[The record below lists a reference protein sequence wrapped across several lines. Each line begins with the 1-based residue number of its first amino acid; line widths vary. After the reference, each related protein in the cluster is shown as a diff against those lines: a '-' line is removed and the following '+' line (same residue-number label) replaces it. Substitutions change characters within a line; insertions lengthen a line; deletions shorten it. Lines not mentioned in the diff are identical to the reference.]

1 MVVFF
6 TVILSL
12 IAVVH
17 WYLWLRLVRD
27 VSEPCT
33 PWRRIGT
40 ALLVLLPLAVVASRV
55 GDAFEAPFGLRQ
67 ALAWPGYVWLVVLLY
82 LVLSLLVGE
91 ALRPL
96 LRCWLA
102 RRDARRAPAGDAPA
116 AGADADAA
124 GNASGTREHA
134 TVAAE
139 GAAAGGAPAG
149 TRAADGRGTADAG
162 PVSLDKTAGDEGTGD
177 DRPAGTGEDGCA
189 ERPGVSRRMFV
200 ARAVAI
206 GATTVAV
213 STTGYGVWAARQL
226 ATKHVTV
233 RLANLPAAS
242 EGYRITVVGDMHL
255 STTLGRSFCE
265 RVVAAVNATDTDAVA
280 MVGDLVD
287 ATVPDLRHAAEPL
300 GDLRARDGVFFVTGN
315 HEYYV
320 GATPWVEH
328 VQRLGMISLA
338 NSRVELEAGFDIA
351 GVNDIAADER
361 GGGYEGPDF
370 AKALDGR
377 DPQRPVVV
385 LAHQPELIHTAV
397 DHDVDLVL
405 SGHTHGGQVW
415 PGPIIAAR
423 VNPTLAGLEQ
433 YGDSQLFVTR
443 GAGTWGPPVRVGA
456 EPDITVLTLARA

>member
-6 TVILSL
+6 AVILSL

-27 VSEPCT
+27 VSERGST
-33 PWRRIGT
+33 WRKVGT
-40 ALLVLLPLAVVASRV
+40 TLLVLLPLAVVVSRV
-55 GDAFEAPFGLRQ
+55 GDAFEAPFALRQ
-67 ALAWPGYVWLVVLLY
+67 VLAWPGYVWLVVLLY

-91 ALRPL
+91 AVRPL
-96 LRCWLA
+96 LRLWLA
-102 RRDARRAPAGDAPA
+102 RRDAARGPA
-116 AGADADAA
+116 AGETPAADDGAGRSAREADDAT
-124 GNASGTREHA
+124 ASEDREHA

-139 GAAAGGAPAG
+139 GAAANGA
-149 TRAADGRGTADAG
+149 
-162 PVSLDKTAGDEGTGD
+162 VAGDRRSADSRTEAGALPPGETDGHRGD
-177 DRPAGTGEDGCA
+177 EDAPA

-200 ARAVAI
+200 ARAVAV
-206 GATTVAV
+206 GAATVAV

-233 RLANLPAAS
+233 RLAGLPAAA

-280 MVGDLVD
+280 IVGDLVD

-300 GDLRARDGVFFVTGN
+300 ADLRARDGVFFVTGN

-351 GVNDIAADER
+351 GVNDIAAEER

-456 EPDITVLTLARA
+456 EPDITVLTLAPA

>member
-6 TVILSL
+6 AVILSL

-17 WYLWLRLVRD
+17 WYLWRRLVRD
-27 VSEPCT
+27 VSERGSV
-33 PWRRIGT
+33 WRKVGT
-40 ALLVLLPLAVVASRV
+40 TLLVLLPTAVVVSRV
-55 GDAFEAPFGLRQ
+55 GDAYEAPFALRQ
-67 ALAWPGYVWLVVLLY
+67 VLAWPGYVWLVVLLY
-82 LVLSLLVGE
+82 LVMALLVGE
-91 ALRPL
+91 LVSPL
-96 LRCWLA
+96 LRRWLA
-102 RRDARRAPAGDAPA
+102 RRAAAATEGDDADS
-116 AGADADAA
+116 ADA
-124 GNASGTREHA
+124 GSREHA

-139 GAAAGGAPAG
+139 GAAAGAARGDGPADGPGDAGAAHSATASDGSVEDEEKTPAE
-149 TRAADGRGTADAG
+149 RAA
-162 PVSLDKTAGDEGTGD
+162 
-177 DRPAGTGEDGCA
+177 
-189 ERPGVSRRMFV
+189 VSRRMFV

-206 GATTVAV
+206 GATAAAV
-213 STTGYGVWAARQL
+213 STTGYGIWAARQL
-226 ATKHVTV
+226 ATNHVTV
-233 RLANLPAAS
+233 RLTGLPAAA

-255 STTLGRSFCE
+255 STTLGRAFCE

-300 GDLRARDGVFFVTGN
+300 ADLRARDGVFFVTGN

-351 GVNDIAADER
+351 GVNDIAAEER
-361 GGGYEGPDF
+361 GGLEGPDF

-415 PGPIIAAR
+415 PFPLVAAR
-423 VNPTLAGLEQ
+423 VNPTLAGLER

>member
-6 TVILSL
+6 AVILSL

-17 WYLWLRLVRD
+17 WYLWRRLVRD
-27 VSEPCT
+27 VSERGSL
-33 PWRRIGT
+33 WRTVGT
-40 ALLVLLPLAVVASRV
+40 TLLVLLPTAVVVSRV
-55 GDAFEAPFGLRQ
+55 GDAVEAPFALRQ
-67 ALAWPGYVWLVVLLY
+67 VLAWPGYVWLVVLLY
-82 LVLSLLVGE
+82 LVMALLVGE
-91 ALRPL
+91 LVSPL
-96 LRCWLA
+96 LRRWLA
-102 RRDARRAPAGDAPA
+102 RRAAGGDGEAAGDRPGTGDA
-116 AGADADAA
+116 AATDAADSADA
-124 GNASGTREHA
+124 GSREHA

-139 GAAAGGAPAG
+139 GATAGATRGDSPADGPGDAGAARSASADAPDGSGADGEKTPAE
-149 TRAADGRGTADAG
+149 RAA
-162 PVSLDKTAGDEGTGD
+162 
-177 DRPAGTGEDGCA
+177 
-189 ERPGVSRRMFV
+189 VSRRMFV

-206 GATTVAV
+206 GATAAAV
-213 STTGYGVWAARQL
+213 STTGYGIWAARQL
-226 ATKHVTV
+226 ATNHVTV
-233 RLANLPAAS
+233 RLTGLPAAA

-280 MVGDLVD
+280 IVGDLVD

-300 GDLRARDGVFFVTGN
+300 ADLRARDGVFFVTGN

-328 VQRLGMISLA
+328 VQRLGMTSLA

-351 GVNDIAADER
+351 GVNDIAAEER
-361 GGGYEGPDF
+361 GGLEGPDF

-415 PGPIIAAR
+415 PFPLVAAR
-423 VNPTLAGLEQ
+423 VNPTLAGLER

>member
-27 VSEPCT
+27 VSERGST
-33 PWRRIGT
+33 WRKVGT
-40 ALLVLLPLAVVASRV
+40 TLLVLLPLLVVVSRV
-55 GDAFEAPFGLRQ
+55 GDAYEAPFALRQ
-67 ALAWPGYVWLVVLLY
+67 VLAWPGYVWLVVLLY

-91 ALRPL
+91 AVRPL
-96 LRCWLA
+96 LRLWLA
-102 RRDARRAPAGDAPA
+102 RRDAARGPAADGAGDRTRE
-116 AGADADAA
+116 ADAA
-124 GNASGTREHA
+124 TAAEDREHA

-139 GAAAGGAPAG
+139 SA
-149 TRAADGRGTADAG
+149 TADGATGGDRRSADARG
-162 PVSLDKTAGDEGTGD
+162 DAGALPPEDAGAGRGDEDAPT
-177 DRPAGTGEDGCA
+177 
-189 ERPGVSRRMFV
+189 ERAGVSRRMFV
-200 ARAVAI
+200 ARAVAV
-206 GATTVAV
+206 GATAVAV
-213 STTGYGVWAARQL
+213 STTGYGVWAARRL

-233 RLANLPAAS
+233 RLAGLPAAA

-328 VQRLGMISLA
+328 VQRLGMTSLA

-456 EPDITVLTLARA
+456 EPDITVLTLAPA